1 MMRFGHFLSTAR
13 CSSSANVIQ
22 TPNPGPSPVM
32 GKGGRTRQGEVN
44 GVKFGVDSVK
54 VETVKVDTVKVE
66 GVK

>member
-1 MMRFGHFLSTAR
+1 MNQNGT
-13 CSSSANVIQ
+13 